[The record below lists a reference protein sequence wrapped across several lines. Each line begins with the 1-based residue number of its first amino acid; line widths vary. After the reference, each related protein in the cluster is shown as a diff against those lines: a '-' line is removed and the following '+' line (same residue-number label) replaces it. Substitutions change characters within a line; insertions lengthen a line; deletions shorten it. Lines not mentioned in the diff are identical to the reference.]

1 MMAVFMVNICKFDG
15 CGIIFQGLGD
25 LIQHIEES
33 HIDDDPVVI
42 EKQEE
47 QHPVS
52 LPLSYVLRFFT
63 DAARKE
69 FPDVKPKI
77 KSIAQNNSSQNQGPK
92 TSHSPTNK
100 TLSTTLVQRNFSPA
114 GSDIEE
120 DEAMTDSDSNDSWTT
135 SEEFSSEYIL
145 RYGSRCI
152 TSSPTNP
159 NQMPEKPFACPVP
172 GCKKRYKN
180 VNGIKYHS
188 KNGHKNDGKIRKAF
202 KCHCG
207 KSYKTTQGL
216 KMHTTTHHSGANL
229 TTITTQMGEILQIP
243 SREVAAAL
251 SPLRTVTLKPLVT
264 TSGLNV
270 SALSGALGLPVKAL
284 QGVVLSA
291 KAAQHATQL
300 KGTVIDANS
309 FNLAAALAA
318 KKVSATSVSHTIS
331 RSQPASST
339 KSSGLFINTIN
350 ITQPFTKVTAVS
362 ESTTS
367 GILTPA
373 TSPQTPPLTPDS
385 QTTAKLIMSLPSQ
398 HMVTLPLTPV
408 SPATTPPLGLE
419 TMDALESVEGIE

>member
-1 MMAVFMVNICKFDG
+1 MMAVFMINICKFDG

-33 HIDDDPVVI
+33 HIEYDPVLI

-69 FPDVKPKI
+69 LPDVKPKI
-77 KSIAQNNSSQNQGPK
+77 KAVAQAVSNQSQAQRTGHTPVK
-92 TSHSPTNK
+92 PLPT
-100 TLSTTLVQRNFSPA
+100 TVTQRTFSPA
-114 GSDIEE
+114 GSDVDE
-120 DEAMTDSDSNDSWTT
+120 DEILTDSDSNDSWTT

-159 NQMPEKPFACPVP
+159 HQLPEKPFACPVP

-216 KMHTTTHHSGANL
+216 KMHTASHHSGTNL
-229 TTITTQMGEILQIP
+229 TAITTQMGEILQIP
-243 SREVAAAL
+243 SREVGSAP
-251 SPLRTVTLKPLVT
+251 SIGPVRTVTLKPIVT
-264 TSGLNV
+264 TGLNV
-270 SALSGALGLPVKAL
+270 SALSGALGLPVKTL

-291 KAAQHATQL
+291 KSAQHAAQL
-300 KGTVIDANS
+300 KGTVIDTNG
-309 FNLAAALAA
+309 FNLAAALAS
-318 KKVSATSVSHTIS
+318 KKVSATAVGQAATRNHTVT
-331 RSQPASST
+331 AST
-339 KSSGLFINTIN
+339 KQSGLFINTISISPN
-350 ITQPFTKVTAVS
+350 KICAVGETA
-362 ESTTS
+362 S

-385 QTTAKLIMSLPSQ
+385 QTATKLIMSLPPQQS
-398 HMVTLPLTPV
+398 VTLPLTPV
-408 SPATTPPLGLE
+408 SPATTPPLV
-419 TMDALESVEGIE
+419 LESLDVLEGVESIE